1 MRNCAICADSNVMC
15 SKCEI
20 KDLKKQLYDAC
31 EIIRTMKDESH
42 LVLTEDY
49 QIHKHKLEY
58 KLTQSLKEIPFPY
71 KDTHYF
77 LTITF
82 DPDFTGHSN
91 QEEHE
96 KVYILTKLLEADAI
110 FDEFYGCFEKQS
122 NGRIHAHILVN
133 TYDPYE
139 LKKFLVTKFTTKNM
153 KTQRAIQID
162 KATPTA
168 LDYINKTQNRYGEP
182 ELKFGFFR
190 FPKIAAQKALSKCNS
205 MPEVECTAIDGNCD
219 CCICFKI

>member
-1 MRNCAICADSNVMC
+1 MC

-20 KDLKKQLYDAC
+20 KDLKRKLYDAC

-42 LVLTEDY
+42 LALTENY
-49 QIHKHKLEY
+49 EIHRQRLEY
-58 KLTQSLKEIPFPY
+58 KLTQSMKEIPFTY
-71 KDTHYF
+71 KPTHYF

-110 FDEFYGCFEKQS
+110 FDEFYGCFEKQG
-122 NGRIHAHILVN
+122 NGRIHAHILIN

-139 LKKFLVTKFTTKNM
+139 LKKFLVTKFTTKNL
-153 KTQRAIQID
+153 KIQRSIQID
-162 KATPTA
+162 RATPTA
-168 LDYINKTQNRYGEP
+168 LDYVNKLLNRYGET
-182 ELKFGFFR
+182 ELKYGFFR
-190 FPKIAAQKALSKCNS
+190 FPRIVTQLPLIKRNT
-205 MPEVECTAIDGNCD
+205 MPDIECTAIDGDCE
-219 CCICFKI
+219 CCICLHC